1 MNLNIKK
8 WGCSS
13 VGRASGWH
21 SEGRRFDPVQ
31 LHQITRIFMFVIFSL
46 AAFECFSLDSRKLLI
61 PEEVFKNEQQ
71 KRYETQNFK
80 NSNISS
86 RDWRIKKCY
95 RNVAFEIF
103 WKSKLCPGDIH
114 TCVHS
119 YAVEELQLFK
129 NYRDYLLQ
137 ISELCADGYVLDKQD
152 RNFFAKSTQGK
163 VDRFIKYV
171 EETRQK

>member
-1 MNLNIKK
+1 MILFRFFFR
-8 WGCSS
+8 GCSS

-80 NSNISS
+80 IQIYHLENGEL
-86 RDWRIKKCY
+86 K
-95 RNVAFEIF
+95 NVTGTLRLKF
-103 WKSKLCPGDIH
+103 SGN
-114 TCVHS
+114 
-119 YAVEELQLFK
+119 Q
-129 NYRDYLLQ
+129 N
-137 ISELCADGYVLDKQD
+137 YVLEIYILVFIAMQLK
-152 RNFFAKSTQGK
+152 NFNYLKITEIICYKFLNCVPMVMS
-163 VDRFIKYV
+163 
-171 EETRQK
+171 